1 MTRKRGLQCVL
12 WLSNN
17 VLKHFRRAVDEAASL
32 GIEGEADQPYRA
44 SVGKVRLRIA
54 LLPNLRK
61 CLVHRLVHFQ
71 FEDVYALLVI
81 IVISMFLRGGIAGT
95 VLNIF
100 TWIIFIYT
108 WFRILSKNYAKRS
121 AENRWYLEKTAAIRK
136 FFRIKKKQQSE
147 RKDYKYFKCPECG
160 QQLRVPRG
168 KGHIKITCRKCGR
181 QFTGKT

>member
-1 MTRKRGLQCVL
+1 MG
-12 WLSNN
+12 NFFFFFF
-17 VLKHFRRAVDEAASL
+17 FRFRNFMIRCYGTDAFGMFL
-32 GIEGEADQPYRA
+32 
-44 SVGKVRLRIA
+44 
-54 LLPNLRK
+54 
-61 CLVHRLVHFQ
+61 
-71 FEDVYALLVI
+71 VYALLVI

-95 VLNIF
+95 VLNVF